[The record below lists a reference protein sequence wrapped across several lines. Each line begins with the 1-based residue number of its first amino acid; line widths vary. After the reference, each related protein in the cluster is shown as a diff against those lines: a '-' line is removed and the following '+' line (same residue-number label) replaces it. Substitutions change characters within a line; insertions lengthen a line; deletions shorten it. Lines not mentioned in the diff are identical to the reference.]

1 MDKEGLASAGF
12 MGHHFVSSAT
22 EFLIRHGYAVVFV
35 WVLMEQAGLPIPSA
49 PVLLAAGALA
59 GLHRL
64 SLAEVIALAMAACL
78 FSDTLWFGLGARRG
92 NAILRLICKLS
103 LDPETCVSK
112 THSAYMRYGPA
123 SLLFA
128 KFAPGLGSLGAPM
141 AGMFGLSFW
150 KFLILDAAG
159 SVLWSGAIVG
169 VGWAFHEEIEILADW
184 LARFGVTAASVL
196 VGGLAFFF
204 GAKYVR
210 RRRTIRALRVAR
222 ITPAE
227 LKQLLDSDRA
237 PAIIDLRPDFER
249 LEGVI
254 PGAIAVAAA
263 DLDSLSTGVIE
274 GEIVFYCSC
283 PGELESV
290 QAAVRLKRRGAT
302 HVRPLSGGFAAWLE
316 MGFPVEPGQ
325 PEHVVTT
332 GDRVGERIGK
342 ED

>member
-1 MDKEGLASAGF
+1 
-12 MGHHFVSSAT
+12 MGHHFVISALD
-22 EFLIRHGYAVVFV
+22 FLIRHGYAVVFV
-35 WVLMEQAGLPIPSA
+35 WVFVEQIGLPIPSA

-59 GLHRL
+59 GLHEL
-64 SLAEVIALAMAACL
+64 SLAEVIALALAACL
-78 FSDTLWFGLGARRG
+78 CSDTLWFGLGARRG
-92 NAILRLICKLS
+92 NAILRLICRIS
-103 LDPETCVSK
+103 LDPDTCVSK

-128 KFAPGLGSLGAPM
+128 KFAPGLGSLGPPM

-150 KFLILDAAG
+150 KFLVLDGAG
-159 SVLWSGAIVG
+159 SALWSGTIAG
-169 VGWAFHEEIEILADW
+169 VGWAFHEQIEDLADW
-184 LARFGVTAASVL
+184 LARFGVVAASVL
-196 VGGLAFFF
+196 LVGLAFFV

-210 RRRTIRALRVAR
+210 RRRMIRALRVAR

-227 LKQLLDSDRA
+227 LKQLLDGDRA

-290 QAAVRLKRRGAT
+290 QAAVRLKRRGAQ
-302 HVRPLSGGFAAWLE
+302 HVRPLLGGFAAWLE
-316 MGFPVEPGQ
+316 MGFPVESGK
-325 PEHVVTT
+325 PEHLVTT
-332 GDRVGERIGK
+332 GNAVEERIGK

>member
-1 MDKEGLASAGF
+1 
-12 MGHHFVSSAT
+12 MGHHFVISAS

-35 WVLMEQAGLPIPSA
+35 WVLAEQIGLPLPSA

-59 GLHRL
+59 GLHKL
-64 SLAEVIALAMAACL
+64 SLAEVIAVALAACL
-78 FSDTLWFGLGARRG
+78 CADTLWFGLGARRG
-92 NAILRLICKLS
+92 NAILSLICRLS

-150 KFLILDAAG
+150 KFLVLDAAG
-159 SVLWSGAIVG
+159 SVLWSGAVIG
-169 VGWAFHEEIEILADW
+169 VGWAFHEQIEDLADW
-184 LARFGVTAASVL
+184 LARFGVVAASVL
-196 VGGLAFFF
+196 VGGLAFFV

-210 RRRTIRALRVAR
+210 RRRMIQALRVAR

-237 PAIIDLRPDFER
+237 PTIIDLRPDFER
-249 LEGVI
+249 QEGVI

-263 DLDSLSTGVIE
+263 DRDSLSASVIE

-290 QAAVRLKRRGAT
+290 QAAVRLKRRGAKR
-302 HVRPLSGGFAAWLE
+302 VRPLSGGFAGWLK
-316 MGFPVEPGQ
+316 MGFPVEPCR
-325 PEHVVTT
+325 PEHLVTN
-332 GDRVGERIGK
+332 GNGVGERIGK
-342 ED
+342 DD

>member
-1 MDKEGLASAGF
+1 

-35 WVLMEQAGLPIPSA
+35 WVLVEQVGLPIPSA

-64 SLAEVIALAMAACL
+64 SLAEVIALALAACL
-78 FSDTLWFGLGARRG
+78 CSDTLWFGLGARRG
-92 NAILRLICKLS
+92 NAILNLICRIS

-123 SLLFA
+123 SLLFS

-150 KFLILDAAG
+150 RFLVLDAAG
-159 SVLWSGAIVG
+159 SFLWSGAIIG
-169 VGWAFHEEIEILADW
+169 VGWAFHEQIEDLADSM
-184 LARFGVTAASVL
+184 ARFGLAIALVL
-196 VGGLAFFF
+196 VGGLAFFV

-210 RRRTIRALRVAR
+210 RRRMIRALRVAR
-222 ITPAE
+222 ITPGE

-237 PAIIDLRPDFER
+237 PTIIDLRPDFER
-249 LEGVI
+249 QAGII

-263 DLDSLSTGVIE
+263 NLDSLSTGVIE

-290 QAAVRLKRRGAT
+290 QAAVRLKRRGAQ
-302 HVRPLSGGFAAWLE
+302 HVRPLSGGFAAWHK

-325 PEHVVTT
+325 PEHLVTI
-332 GDRVGERIGK
+332 GNRVGERIGK